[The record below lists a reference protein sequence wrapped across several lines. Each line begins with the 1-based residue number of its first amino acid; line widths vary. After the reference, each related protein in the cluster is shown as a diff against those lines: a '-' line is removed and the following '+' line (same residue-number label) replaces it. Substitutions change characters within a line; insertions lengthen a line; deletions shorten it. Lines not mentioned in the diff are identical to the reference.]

1 MSSSLSLSEDEDDE
15 EEDDELDGERS
26 DGLRL
31 PSSMAV
37 DGDEESIAVAAFF
50 FFFPRRFFFLLGI
63 PPAAVTAVAD
73 ARFESMGAIDS
84 IGCVREAATFGLLF
98 SVEICATLADEL
110 DADDGATSASVG
122 GCFNFLRFFLLDGV
136 T

>member
-31 PSSMAV
+31 PSSMA
-37 DGDEESIAVAAFF
+37 DEESIAVAAFF

-73 ARFESMGAIDS
+73 AGFESMGAIDS

-98 SVEICATLADEL
+98 SADEL
-110 DADDGATSASVG
+110 DADDGATSTSVG